1 MVRSFIFTVVNGHF
15 LDDFNKRVKF
25 EIRNYPK
32 ITWNMKYYLLTF
44 SVSVQVLT
52 KRTELMN
59 YLSRHIADLK
69 YISADLQDKL
79 CTITIR
85 TLRRDEG
92 VVINLLALRGFKA
105 SFISATESV

>member
-1 MVRSFIFTVVNGHF
+1 
-15 LDDFNKRVKF
+15 
-25 EIRNYPK
+25 
-32 ITWNMKYYLLTF
+32 MKYYLLTF
-44 SVSVQVLT
+44 SVSVQVLA
-52 KRTELMN
+52 KRNELMN

-92 VVINLLALRGFKA
+92 VVVNLLALRGFRA
-105 SFISATESV
+105 SFLSAIESD